1 MISFV
6 CIVSAVEI
14 IVAKLLVS
22 LTVSGMAL
30 KVQEHVKL
38 TADDFHDINKII
50 SNHRFHKAEDPT
62 TSLSQAFNEEFRKI
76 LSRPENQGR
85 RVTHET
91 LFQPPGKGIQPPLFE
106 AVRHGCMK
114 SLLYFFTRFG
124 DVIDFASATSTECTF
139 LSSSSLRYTL
149 HYCSTF
155 VPSLHD
161 YSILSAACHIRYR
174 PERCIEIVETLI
186 SRGASVNSCDCYNHT
201 PLMEAAGV
209 ANLEVLKYLV
219 EQGSV
224 IDACDKGGCTALFD
238 AASRRNSVSAI
249 RFLVSKGASITHR
262 SELGYTALHFAA
274 FQGSVEAVK
283 ELLALGASPEFLKV
297 DSLKCDYVPPPL
309 LLAAAR
315 RQREVVDA
323 FLEHPECTTE
333 LRIDALL
340 LLGCG
345 KYVDQYEW
353 REALTL
359 REKCLAA
366 VQFLPP
372 SEAFGGRT
380 EMRTVADLNAV
391 MTSEADMQYQSWII
405 RERCIGQL
413 EPNEVLVN
421 ESCLHALELFTS
433 SQYSEAEMFV
443 KHVLKK
449 LLSLVQRLPPEMRVY
464 ELNHSG
470 VSILNYSLICINDI
484 VPEVVEVTNGKG
496 PHMTLFVEF
505 SLRCLE
511 FIADAAK
518 CDSCKESQLKNH
530 NLSHIVS
537 ATLEIF
543 AHWYNQQVV
552 RNTTKTSDDPFDRE
566 YGSLLHQFVS
576 ACLSQSQYIAIL
588 HDAVDC
594 KARYIAEVVRS
605 VLECGGNSIVN
616 AFDKRGRR
624 PLHVAALSGK
634 HELVSLFLEFGAH
647 VDAVNRE
654 GSSAAEVVGRNNTAI
669 IQQILSDLLPLPL
682 TCQASRTIIATGIP
696 YEFLDLPLHIK
707 NYIRQHDKHAQTPSF

>member
-1 MISFV
+1 
-6 CIVSAVEI
+6 
-14 IVAKLLVS
+14 
-22 LTVSGMAL
+22 MAL
-30 KVQEHVKL
+30 QVQEHVKL
-38 TADDFHDINKII
+38 TADDFRNINKII
-50 SNHRFHKAEDPT
+50 SNHWRFHKAEDPT
-62 TSLSQAFNEEFRKI
+62 TSLSQALNEEFGKI
-76 LSRPENQGR
+76 LSRAENEGQ

-91 LFQPPGKGIQPPLFE
+91 LFQPRGEEIRSPLFE
-106 AVRHGCMK
+106 AVRQGCMK
-114 SLLYFFTRFG
+114 SLLYFLTRFG
-124 DVIDFASATSTECTF
+124 DVIDFASATERTF
-139 LSSSSLRYTL
+139 LSSPSLWYTL
-149 HYCSTF
+149 HDSGQS
-155 VPSLHD
+155 VHGS
-161 YSILSAACHIRYR
+161 SILNAACHIRH
-174 PERCIEIVETLI
+174 PERCIEIVEILV
-186 SRGASVNSCDCYNHT
+186 SRGASVNSRDCYNHT

-209 ANLEVLKYLV
+209 ENLEVLKYLV
-219 EQGSV
+219 DRGSV
-224 IDACDKGGCTALFD
+224 VDAFDKGGCTALFY

-274 FQGSVEAVK
+274 FQGNVEAVK
-283 ELLALGASPEFLKV
+283 ELLTLGASPEFLKV
-297 DSLKCDYVPPPL
+297 NSLKCDYVPPPL

-333 LRIDALL
+333 LTIDALL
-340 LLGCG
+340 LLGCS
-345 KYVDQYEW
+345 KRNVESHW

-380 EMRTVADLNAV
+380 EMHTIADLNAE

-405 RERCIGQL
+405 RERCIGKL
-413 EPNEVLVN
+413 ERNEVI
-421 ESCLHALELFTS
+421 ESCVHAVELFRS
-433 SQYSEAEMFV
+433 SQYSEAEMLV

-449 LLSLVQRLPPEMRVY
+449 LLSLVQRLPPETRVY

-470 VSILNYSLICINDI
+470 ASILNYSLVYISVV
-484 VPEVVEVTNGKG
+484 VPEMVKVTNGKG
-496 PHMTLFVEF
+496 PNMTLFVEY
-505 SLRCLE
+505 SLRCLK
-511 FIADAAK
+511 FTADAAK
-518 CDSCKESQLKNH
+518 HESCKENYS
-530 NLSHIVS
+530 LSLMVS
-537 ATLEIF
+537 TILELF

-552 RNTTKTSDDPFDRE
+552 RNTTKTNDEAFDRD

-594 KARYIAEVVRS
+594 KVRYIAEVVRS

-616 AFDKRGRR
+616 AFDKHGRR
-624 PLHVAALSGK
+624 PLHVAAQSGK

-654 GSSAAEVVGRNNTAI
+654 GSSAAEVVGRKNTTI

-696 YEFLDLPLHIK
+696 YELLDLPLHIK
-707 NYIRQHDKHAQTPSF
+707 NYIRLHDKLAQTPSF